1 MLKSTSNNLQSLIF
15 NLATHSRLAIAFS
28 AGIDSSLLLAA
39 ACQALDTDRILA
51 LTATSPLQPA
61 TEMQRA
67 QSLAQKLGVRWQ
79 PVTFNPLHD
88 PNFVSNPPER
98 CYLCKKMMLSA
109 LLRTAEKSGFSLLAE
124 GSNHDDLADFR
135 PGFKA
140 VMELQAISPLLE
152 VKLGKDAIRAL
163 ATELELPNAKLPADA
178 CLASRLPFHTPITP
192 ERLNRVEQAEQYLYQ
207 AGFAGPL
214 RIRDYGDLCRI
225 EITIANFPQLFEQN
239 RREYIANLLKTC
251 GYHHITLDLC
261 GYQPGSLNPKTKK
274 LLPPFN
280 HTSKLK

>member
-1 MLKSTSNNLQSLIF
+1 MSNSLQSLIF

-39 ACQALDTDRILA
+39 ACLALGTDRVLA

-61 TEMQRA
+61 AEAPRA
-67 QSLAQKLGVRWQ
+67 QALAQKLGVRWQ

-109 LLRTAEKSGFSLLAE
+109 LLPIAAKSGFSLLAE

-140 VMELQAISPLLE
+140 VKELRVISPLLE

-163 ATELELPNAKLPADA
+163 ATELELPNAMLPADA
-178 CLASRLPFHTPITP
+178 CLASRLPFHSPITQK
-192 ERLNRVEQAEQYLYQ
+192 RLTRVEQAEQYLYQ

-225 EITIANFPQLFEQN
+225 EITIADFPLLFEQN

-261 GYQPGSLNPKTKK
+261 GYQSGSLNPKTKELLAPLNRTIK
-274 LLPPFN
+274 LR
-280 HTSKLK
+280 